1 MSTQTQELNQRD
13 FLLNFDYTNDREVRF
28 IPKDKPLGTTSA
40 YLSIKEMAQLSEEV
54 NDAAVVLMTYYFRKV
69 KTPKF
74 DFFDDEA
81 IALALGWTVR
91 KTKATRQLLVKAD
104 WLKRITFSQPTT
116 KAKITVF
123 YVGKEMCRLVT
134 TAEEFSSVEN
144 KRKPIMNYFG
154 LSSWEEVM
162 ATKSYEEIIEASML
176 FN

>member
-1 MSTQTQELNQRD
+1 MSE
-13 FLLNFDYTNDREVRF
+13 
-28 IPKDKPLGTTSA
+28 
-40 YLSIKEMAQLSEEV
+40 LSEEV

-74 DFFDDEA
+74 DFFAD
-81 IALALGWTVR
+81 ALVAKALGWSVS
-91 KTKATRQLLVKAD
+91 KTKKTRLALVNSG
-104 WLKRITFSQPTT
+104 WLKRITFTQPTT

-134 TAEEFSSVEN
+134 TAEEFSSVES
-144 KRKPIMNYFG
+144 KRKSIMNHFG